1 MDVNRNSECEIND
14 KTVVSSNFFDKKS
27 DANFAIA
34 IVALDSKP
42 INNRDNEFRGALAL
56 RSEVYLEKGW
66 LKEGD
71 INQDGLENDLDDDRS
86 VHFVVAENIA
96 RAGLAKIIG
105 NMRLIVKK
113 KDSTKLPI
121 EEFYPDI
128 FKDPAPTNSVEV
140 SRLISRHSNK
150 RAQAALKWPMFYS
163 SLNYVEKNKLGPVYG
178 VVEESLAKS
187 LSLQGVSV
195 EALADPKYIS
205 DINANKQPITIGVSE
220 LNQKFSIPGGMG
232 ECFGYDED
240 IIYIYQNAIR
250 KILEISLKEITKRG

>member
-1 MDVNRNSECEIND
+1 MDVNRNSECENND

-34 IVALDSKP
+34 IVALGRES
-42 INNRDNEFRGALAL
+42 INNRDNEFRGALVL
-56 RSEVYLEKGW
+56 RSEVYSEKGW

-71 INQDGLENDLDDDRS
+71 INQDGLETDLDDDRS
-86 VHFVVAENIA
+86 VHFVVAENIG

-105 NMRLIVKK
+105 NMRLIVKE
-113 KDSTKLPI
+113 DFTKLPI

-128 FKDPAPTNSVEV
+128 FRDPAPASSVEV
-140 SRLISRHSNK
+140 SRLISRHSNI
-150 RAQAALKWPMFYS
+150 RTQAALKWPMFYS

-178 VVEESLAKS
+178 VVEESLTKS
-187 LSLQGVSV
+187 LSLQGVPV
-195 EALADPKYIS
+195 EALAAPKYIS

-220 LNQKFSIPGGMG
+220 FNQKFSIPGGMG

-250 KILEISLKEITKRG
+250 KILEISLNRRMK

>member
-14 KTVVSSNFFDKKS
+14 KTVVSSKFFDKK
-27 DANFAIA
+27 DANFAVA
-34 IVALDSKP
+34 TVALGREP
-42 INNRDNEFRGALAL
+42 INNRDNEFRGALVL
-56 RSEVYLEKGW
+56 RSEVYSEKGW

-71 INQDGLENDLDDDRS
+71 INQDGLETDLDDDRS
-86 VHFVVAENIA
+86 VHFVVAENIG

-113 KDSTKLPI
+113 DSTKLPI

-128 FKDPAPTNSVEV
+128 FINPASTSSVEV
-140 SRLISRHSNK
+140 SRLISRNSNK
-150 RAQAALKWPMFYS
+150 WAQAALKWPMFYS
-163 SLNYVEKNKLGPVYG
+163 SLNYVEKNELGPVYG
-178 VVEESLAKS
+178 VVEESLTKS
-187 LSLQGVSV
+187 LLLQGVSV
-195 EALADPKYIS
+195 EALAAPKYIS

-232 ECFGYDED
+232 ECFDYDEGED

-250 KILEISLKEITKRG
+250 KILEISLKNRG